1 MTLEKYKEKRDFNK
15 NSKSKLSKSFT
26 EKIIEKYKDVKLE
39 RPIYVIHEHHAT
51 HLHWDLRLEMDGVL
65 KSWAIPKEPSDSGVK
80 RLAILVEDHPL
91 EYAAFEGVTP
101 KGNYGAGTIKIW
113 DKGIFEIIEKTDKG
127 FVIKINGK
135 KLNGIFVLF
144 KFKPPKNWLFFKKKE
159 D

>member
-1 MTLEKYKEKRDFNK
+1 MTLKENKK
-15 NSKSKLSKSFT
+15 NSESKLSKSFT
-26 EKIIEKYKDVKLE
+26 EKIIEKYKGVKLE

-65 KSWAIPKEPSDSGVK
+65 KSWAIPKEPSDSDVK

-91 EYAAFEGVTP
+91 EYATFEGVTP

-113 DKGIFEIIEKTDKG
+113 DKGTFDTIEKTDKG

-135 KLNGIFVLF
+135 KLKGIFVLV

-159 D
+159 